1 MKPSFPPLTRHLII
15 IMLACV
21 MLPVH
26 AHAREEGAPAAAL
39 GIGDAV
45 RATATGASG
54 LFFNPA
60 GIGLLSQYSIE
71 AGYTFTDDMAGHALG
86 ASAVDSKTNAALA
99 MGVGYAF
106 LMGEEDSVQRQGHQ
120 VRGAISSGWRWED
133 FAFRVGVGGRYL
145 TLDNTALGGEQ
156 FFTLDAGLVM
166 EIVRM
171 FRIGVSAQNLVDT
184 RTGAHRNAGLAA
196 NPRAPRQLGAGAAL
210 TIQAFQASFD
220 ATMDL
225 QTDPNNLFVQ
235 YAVGAQ
241 YLIAN
246 MVVMRAGFQLGGYD
260 DHQTVTF
267 GAGYVSDMLAADV
280 SVAKRVDRDGGIVAS
295 FAFRYFLP

>member
-1 MKPSFPPLTRHLII
+1 MKLSVSRPILRALII
-15 IMLACV
+15 ALSLLLV
-21 MLPVH
+21 PLS

-60 GIGLLSQYSIE
+60 GIGLLSQYSLE
-71 AGYTFTDDMAGHALG
+71 AGYTFSEDMTGHALG

-99 MGVGYAF
+99 MGVGYAY
-106 LMGEEDSVQRQGHQ
+106 LMGKEDEVNREGHQ
-120 VRGAISSGWRWED
+120 IRGAISSGWRWED

-145 TLDNTALGGEQ
+145 TIENTALGGEE

-166 EIVRM
+166 EIVQM
-171 FRIGVSAQNLVDT
+171 FRIGVAAQNLIDT
-184 RTGAHRNAGLAA
+184 RTSAHRDANLNA
-196 NPRAPRQLGAGAAL
+196 NPRAPRNIGVGAAL
-210 TIQAFQASFD
+210 SIDAFQVSFD
-220 ATMDL
+220 AAMDL
-225 QTDPNNLFVQ
+225 QTDPKDLFVE
-235 YAVGAQ
+235 YGVGAQ

-246 MVVMRAGFQLGGYD
+246 IVVMRAGFKMGGME

-267 GAGYVSDMLAADV
+267 GAGYVSEMLAADV
-280 SVAKRVDRDGGIVAS
+280 SVAKRVDQDGGIVAS
-295 FAFRYFLP
+295 FALRYFLP